1 MALLFWVILIV
12 LAILLA
18 NLLNFIPLPNKETPL
33 ARPVLGTIRVKE
45 LAILGALLA
54 HQAKSPI
61 SNAALG
67 FSRYIANLSL
77 IDSFKDSSLELISD

>member
-1 MALLFWVILIV
+1 MLIA

-18 NLLNFIPLPNKETPL
+18 NLLNFIPLPNKETLL

-54 HQAKSPI
+54 HQAKSPM

-77 IDSFKDSSLELISD
+77 IDSFKDSSPELISD

>member
-1 MALLFWVILIV
+1 M
-12 LAILLA
+12 
-18 NLLNFIPLPNKETPL
+18 PLPNKETPL
-33 ARPVLGTIRVKE
+33 ARPVLGTIRVRE

-54 HQAKSPI
+54 HQAKSPM

-77 IDSFKDSSLELISD
+77 IDSFKDSSPELISD